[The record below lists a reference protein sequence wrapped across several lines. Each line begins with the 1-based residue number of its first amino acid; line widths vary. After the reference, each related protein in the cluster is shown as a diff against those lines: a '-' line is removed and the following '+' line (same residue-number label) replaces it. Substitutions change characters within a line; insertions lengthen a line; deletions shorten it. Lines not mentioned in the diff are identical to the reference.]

1 MPEDPTT
8 TQADGFVEAK
18 VEPMETPPNDDRVL
32 IGKVATLR
40 DWMLENAEP
49 GLCASAVKAHLAG
62 YATDEQIAGW
72 ITLYRDTVIP
82 AIPNFQGSTGVD
94 FGCWTGIGSSILAML
109 GATRVFCAEVNT
121 DTMRF
126 GPRWASHF
134 KIDQLRF
141 LWNADGV
148 IPLPNRS
155 VDWVYVNQ
163 VFCNMHPQ
171 GFDQAIGEIARILK
185 TDARLVFCDS
195 NNPHCPATL
204 ERLERVYQ
212 TRELGDG
219 DHDNP
224 TGVLYRQRTRI
235 IEKLVPGINAD
246 DASRLAKNTCYLGG
260 PDLDRAILAWKLAG
274 TEPTSPFRGGW
285 SPAPVNPVTGIA
297 AGNITDPYDLAA
309 RFRNFGVKTSINTNA
324 VPGPT
329 DPAELHERMIASQ
342 SFYILG
348 RKLRDPLITG
358 VPPQNF
364 ENPSRL

>member
-1 MPEDPTT
+1 MPEEATT
-8 TQADGFVEAK
+8 ARADGFVETK
-18 VEPMETPPNDDRVL
+18 DEQMEPSPGDDRDL
-32 IGKVATLR
+32 IEKVAALR

-62 YATDEQIAGW
+62 YATDEQIEGW

-82 AIPNFQGSTGVD
+82 AIPDFPGSTGVD
-94 FGCWTGIGSSILAML
+94 FGCWTGIGSSILARL
-109 GATRVFCAEVNT
+109 GAARVFCAEVNA

-126 GPRWASHF
+126 GPQWASQF
-134 KIDQLRF
+134 NIDQLRF

-171 GFDQAIGEIARILK
+171 GFDQAIHEIARILK

-204 ERLERVYQ
+204 ERLERIYK

-219 DHDNP
+219 DHENP
-224 TGVLYRQRTRI
+224 AGVLYKQRLHHI
-235 IEKLVPGINAD
+235 KQLVPGIDPD
-246 DASRLAKNTCYLGG
+246 DAARLAKNTCYLGG
-260 PDLDRAILAWKLAG
+260 PDLDRAILTWKIAG
-274 TEPTSPFRGGW
+274 TEPTSPFLGGS
-285 SPAPVNPVTGIA
+285 SPVPVNPMTGIA
-297 AGNITDPYDLAA
+297 AGNLTDPYDLAA
-309 RFRNFGVKTSINTNA
+309 RFRTCGVKTSINTAA

-329 DPAELHERMIASQ
+329 DPAELHERMTASQ

-348 RKLRDPLITG
+348 RKL
-358 VPPQNF
+358 
-364 ENPSRL
+364 